1 VHCLHLDDRAD
12 MAGDM
17 SWIIIDQKK
26 KNPVLYRVVRRQS
39 IQKSSDHSHQVID
52 QTCSDQGPAC
62 MNFQHGPCLVS
73 QIHPKFHYKK
83 EDFPSHQNIG
93 TCTEY

>member
-1 VHCLHLDDRAD
+1 

-62 MNFQHGPCLVS
+62 MNFQQGPCLVS

-83 EDFPSHQNIG
+83 RFPVTSKYWHIYGVLNIN
-93 TCTEY
+93 EIKN